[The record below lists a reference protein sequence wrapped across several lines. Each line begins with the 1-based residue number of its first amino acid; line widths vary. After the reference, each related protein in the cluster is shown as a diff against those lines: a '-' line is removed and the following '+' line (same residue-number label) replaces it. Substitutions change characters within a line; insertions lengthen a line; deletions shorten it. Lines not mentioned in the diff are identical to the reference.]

1 MQHLPDDLLR
11 IILAFA
17 SPTVGARQ
25 LAARARTLDEI
36 VEHSRLEDEPESSMH
51 GDEST
56 GMTPKGA
63 PCGGW
68 WHARCGHD
76 WTDPAFV

>member
-1 MQHLPDDLLR
+1 MDAILRPLSLALPELR
-11 IILAFA
+11 I
-17 SPTVGARQ
+17 R
-25 LAARARTLDEI
+25 
-36 VEHSRLEDEPESSMH
+36 MH

-68 WHARCGHD
+68 WHARCGNN
-76 WTDPAFV
+76 WTDPVFF